1 MPRRRP
7 RAGEKRM
14 DAAIDH
20 FAEMGYRK
28 ADVRRVVNKLLKDV
42 YGKDGWPLL
51 EDSCYSV
58 VQEALF
64 EMEEQEKLQQEQ
76 QQQQNQDDGDDEGEE
91 AHLEPQQEEV
101 EEEAPQE
108 VAIKEEPSEE
118 FIPIAMVV
126 PPSEVVVA
134 VEQTEEAEPL
144 LVDPPSPRAASPD
157 LLVTGTS
164 RKRPPCYGWISES
177 ESDSDYEEYLAR
189 RQQMV
194 QVPAK

>member
-64 EMEEQEKLQQEQ
+64 ELEEQEKLQQ
-76 QQQQNQDDGDDEGEE
+76 QQNEDDDGDDEGEE
-91 AHLEPQQEEV
+91 AHLV
-101 EEEAPQE
+101 RALSTYSL
-108 VAIKEEPSEE
+108 VSMLIAVCAI
-118 FIPIAMVV
+118 
-126 PPSEVVVA
+126 
-134 VEQTEEAEPL
+134 
-144 LVDPPSPRAASPD
+144 
-157 LLVTGTS
+157 GTNLYHSATYRLIYS
-164 RKRPPCYGWISES
+164 RQCFFNW
-177 ESDSDYEEYLAR
+177 
-189 RQQMV
+189 
-194 QVPAK
+194 